1 MAEALASHNIKVQL
15 ASHLSW
21 TLTAF
26 ILQVASLQEE
36 IDLLGNQMANTAFNV
51 PIYESSR
58 EINNPNN
65 MYQFSSQM
73 DIENYL
79 SQQTPTEANQ
89 AFYSETNT
97 QLAPMYGWEEQTSHF
112 YNDPNISE
120 TLFEGMDQDIFMH
133 YPWMGTLNL
142 WELKLL
148 DKLFRHGKL

>member
-1 MAEALASHNIKVQL
+1 
-15 ASHLSW
+15 
-21 TLTAF
+21 
-26 ILQVASLQEE
+26 
-36 IDLLGNQMANTAFNV
+36 MANTAFNV

-142 WELKLL
+142 
-148 DKLFRHGKL
+148 